1 MTEQPSS
8 GARRPRPSDDE
19 LNKALPRSSVGRE
32 ARVGIFVLGG
42 IIAFV
47 AVLFLLT
54 DPATMRG
61 RYMLVTTVEDAG
73 GVRKG
78 DPVQMRGVIIG
89 RVNNFEMMANGR
101 VAVRLELEGEWQIPQ
116 GSQTRLGASGLFG
129 GRTME
134 IVPSD
139 QTTYQQPFDTL
150 PGSDGGTGLLGDA
163 EGLTAKADSVMS
175 GLNSMLNAST
185 VASVQG
191 SAAELETLLRELS
204 GVTQEQR
211 STLKRLTT
219 SLANSAEGLESAAAA
234 GPDVARAIAR
244 ADSAM
249 AVLAETGRN
258 LDQAA
263 ASLHTV
269 LARIE
274 RGEGTLGRL
283 STDDALYTNMNRA
296 AESIAALVE
305 DLKANPKKYI
315 NVSIF

>member
-1 MTEQPSS
+1 MTEKPSS
-8 GARRPRPSDDE
+8 GGHKPRPSDED
-19 LNKALPRSSVGRE
+19 LSNALPRRTGSNE
-32 ARVGIFVLGG
+32 ARVGIFVIFGL
-42 IIAFV
+42 IALV

-61 RYMLVTTVEDAG
+61 RYMLVTTVLDAG
-73 GVRKG
+73 GVRRG

-89 RVNNFEMMANGR
+89 RINGFEMMPSGR
-101 VAVRLELEGEWQIPQ
+101 VAVRMELEGEWRIPE
-116 GSQTRLGASGLFG
+116 GSETKLGASGLFG

-134 IVPSD
+134 VVPTNA
-139 QTTYQQPFDTL
+139 TTYHQPFDTL
-150 PGSDGGTGLLGDA
+150 PGSDGGTGILGDA
-163 EGLTAKADSVMS
+163 EVLSAKADSVLS
-175 GLNSMLNAST
+175 GMQELLNAST

-191 SAAELETLLRELS
+191 SAAEMEALLTELS
-204 GVTQEQR
+204 GVTREQR
-211 STLKRLTT
+211 GTLKRLTE
-219 SLANSAEGLESAAAA
+219 SLANTAEGLEEAR
-234 GPDVARAIAR
+234 PDVQRAIAR

-258 LDQAA
+258 LDEAA

-274 RGEGTLGRL
+274 RGEGTLGKL

-305 DLKANPKKYI
+305 DLKANPSKYI
-315 NVSIF
+315 NLSIF